1 MPDHQPGTPPRHLGS
16 LPDQPSSFGT
26 DAAGNLYL
34 VGYKQGAIYRADL

>member
-1 MPDHQPGTPPRHLGS
+1 MPGHKPGDTPRKLGT

-34 VGYKQGAIYRADL
+34 AGYKKGGIYRLRF